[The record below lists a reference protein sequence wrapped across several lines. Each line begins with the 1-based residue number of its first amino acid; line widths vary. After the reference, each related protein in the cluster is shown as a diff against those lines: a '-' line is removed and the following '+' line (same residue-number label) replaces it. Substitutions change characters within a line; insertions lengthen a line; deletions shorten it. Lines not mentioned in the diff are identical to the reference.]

1 MDKKQQQEIRRLEI
15 LEAAKEIFSNTGY
28 HAADVNKI
36 AQLAKIAKGTVYLYF
51 PSKKDLF
58 LAVIEAGIDSLTS
71 QMESTIKENT
81 NPLEQIKSAIRTYM
95 LFFKNNQKFY
105 RLLVNPDLE
114 IFEDVSEK
122 FKDIKL
128 AKLPQIADTINDGI
142 NKKLIRSI
150 DAATLSYMILGM
162 VDFVLFQWLSNPEKE
177 SIEQKINQVYDVLFK
192 GILYE

>member
-1 MDKKQQQEIRRLEI
+1 MDKQQQQEIRRLEI

-28 HAADVNKI
+28 HAADVNEI

-58 LAVIEAGIDSLTS
+58 LAVIEAGINSLKL
-71 QMESTIKENT
+71 QMRSTIKENT
-81 NPLEQIKSAIRTYM
+81 NPLEKIKSAIRTYM
-95 LFFKNNQKFY
+95 LFFKNDQKFY

-128 AKLPQIADTINDGI
+128 AKLPQMADTINDGI

-150 DAATLSYMILGM
+150 DAETLSYMILGM

>member
-28 HAADVNKI
+28 HAADVNEI
-36 AQLAKIAKGTVYLYF
+36 AGLAKIAKGTVYLYF

-58 LAVIEAGIDSLTS
+58 LAVIESGIDSLTS

-95 LFFKNNQKFY
+95 LFFKNDQKFY

-128 AKLPQIADTINDGI
+128 AKLPKIADTINDGI
-142 NKKLIRSI
+142 NKKLIRPI

-162 VDFVLFQWLSNPEKE
+162 VDFVLFQWLLNPEKE

>member
-15 LEAAKEIFSNTGY
+15 LEAAKEIFSNKGY
-28 HAADVNKI
+28 HAADVNEI

-81 NPLEQIKSAIRTYM
+81 NPLEKIKSAIRTYM

-122 FKDIKL
+122 FKNIKL

-150 DAATLSYMILGM
+150 DAATLSYMILGI